1 MNNKKQKNTLFTSV
15 IRVAALLLTL
25 TSALMTAQFSSA
37 AVVSLNLNDIL
48 GFSQIDFSGSVNAQ
62 SQQTNTGPNG
72 VTFTTFWVFGEDEV
86 SADVGSQGLT
96 LDWSTFDTF
105 SQSILNHDENVWSFS
120 LSASDGVS
128 TQTSSTIEISPDE
141 EQSLSVNL
149 LPLANLNSIEKI
161 YITISANLPLPGL
174 DTVSEYELSFS
185 VNEVPLPASSWFFS
199 LSIAA
204 LLFVRRKGRVIRS
217 K

>member
-1 MNNKKQKNTLFTSV
+1 MNNKKQKNTLFTS
-15 IRVAALLLTL
+15 IIQVAALLVTL
-25 TSALMTAQFSSA
+25 TTAQFSSA

-62 SQQTNTGPNG
+62 SQQTNIGPNG
-72 VTFTTFWVFGEDEV
+72 VTFTTFWVLGNGQA
-86 SADVGSQGLT
+86 SADVGSQNLT
-96 LDWSTFDTF
+96 LDWSDFDTF
-105 SQSILNHDENVWSFS
+105 SQSILNHDENTWSFS

-128 TQTSSTIEISPDE
+128 TQTSSTIEIAPDE
-141 EQSLSVNL
+141 EQSLSVSL
-149 LPLANLNSIEKI
+149 LPLANLNSIEEV

-174 DTVSEYELSFS
+174 DAVSEYELSFS

-204 LLFVRRKGRVIRS
+204 LLFVRSKGRVIRS
-217 K
+217 

>member
-1 MNNKKQKNTLFTSV
+1 MNNKKQKN
-15 IRVAALLLTL
+15 ILLLRIIRAATLLATL
-25 TSALMTAQFSSA
+25 TSALMTAQLSSA

-48 GFSQIDFSGSVNAQ
+48 GFNQIGFSGSISAQ
-62 SQQTNTGPNG
+62 SQQTNIDSNG
-72 VTFTTFWVFGEDEV
+72 VTFITFWVLGDGQV
-86 SADVGSQGLT
+86 SADIGSQDLT
-96 LDWSTFDTF
+96 LDWSAFDTF
-105 SQSILNHDENVWSFS
+105 SQSILNHDENTWKFS
-120 LSASDGVS
+120 LTASDGVS
-128 TQTSSTIEISPDE
+128 TQTSSTIEIAPDE

-149 LPLANLNSIEKI
+149 LPLSNLYSIEEI
-161 YITISANLPLPGL
+161 YITISADLPLPGL

-204 LLFVRRKGRVIRS
+204 LLFVRRKGRVSRS